1 MTIETKPTDTDSLK
15 EVTINIYD
23 AERIM
28 VTVMNDP
35 KLLGG
40 AEFGQALA
48 TFALGI
54 IRLNAAM
61 HKLDLDEEEEV
72 GLIET
77 LLQNAALLTMPA
89 SDVVS

>member
-1 MTIETKPTDTDSLK
+1 MTTEIKPTDSLK

-23 AERIM
+23 AEKVM

-35 KLLGG
+35 RLLGG

-54 IRLNAAM
+54 IRLSAAM
-61 HKLDLDEEEEV
+61 HKLDLDEDEEV
-72 GLIET
+72 GLIQT

>member
-1 MTIETKPTDTDSLK
+1 MTTEIKPTDSLK

-23 AERIM
+23 AEKVM

-35 KLLGG
+35 RLLGG

-54 IRLNAAM
+54 IRLSAAM
-61 HKLDLDEEEEV
+61 HKLDLDEDEEV
-72 GLIET
+72 GLIQT

-89 SDVVS
+89 SDVEN